1 MKIRYLLKKK
11 ETDFLIYVALYELD
25 ETVLISTGQR
35 IKREAWSFK
44 DNQPKAHRSPIAKA
58 IEKVKAE
65 VTKAITRLEG
75 AEQDPTPAA
84 VRKEYLKM
92 RSATVEVRRKVII
105 QEKNDLSK
113 IVNLAEWWQDNGLFK
128 YRKNTQRAVKS
139 SIQTFIDYLKS
150 HKLTTLE
157 RKALS
162 PAIIDAYDRYLLTKK
177 HTDNTHGR
185 LMKHL
190 IWFLHS
196 IVFNTDFIKVR
207 SAPVVK
213 ISLTLEELR
222 ALETVDVSERVE
234 WQKAKDCFLIG
245 CYTGLRISDI
255 KRLNPINTKGGLIQ
269 MRLLKTNKEVKI
281 PIIKA
286 CDEILKRYN
295 YRSPRFPDQKVNEHI
310 KEVCKEAKINS
321 PIIKPIHRGGEMET
335 KTFKKYKLITSH
347 VAGKTFITLAPKLWG
362 LTPAEIAHIVGKD
375 LRTLLLSYFNDQS
388 ESGRLKMIAADE
400 KMKVVS

>member
-11 ETDFLIYVALYELD
+11 DTDFLIYVAIYELD

-35 IKREAWSFK
+35 IRKGEWSIK
-44 DNQPKAHRSPIAKA
+44 DNKPKDHRSTVAKA

-65 VTKAITRLEG
+65 VMKSITRLEG
-75 AEQDPTPAA
+75 TGEDPTPAA
-84 VRKEYLKM
+84 VRIEYKKM
-92 RSATVEVRRKVII
+92 HGATVEARRQSIVK
-105 QEKNDLSK
+105 EKNDLSK
-113 IVNLAEWWQDNGLFK
+113 VVILAKWWQDNGLFK

-139 SIQTFIDYLKS
+139 SIQTFIDYLKA
-150 HKLTTLE
+150 HKLSSLE
-157 RKALS
+157 QKALA
-162 PAIIDAYDRYLLTKK
+162 PAIINAYDRYLLTKK
-177 HTDNTHGR
+177 HSDNTHGR

-190 IWFLHS
+190 TWFLHS
-196 IVFNTDFIKVR
+196 IGFKTDFIKIR
-207 SAPVVK
+207 TNPVVK

-222 ALETVDVSERVE
+222 LLENKDVSERVE

-255 KRLNPINTKGGLIQ
+255 KRLNPVNTKDGMIQ

-321 PIIKPIHRGGEMET
+321 PVIKPIHRGGEMET
-335 KTFKKYKLITSH
+335 KTYKKYKLITSH

-388 ESGRLKMIAADE
+388 ESGRQKMMDMDSKLK
-400 KMKVVS
+400 VS